1 MAQKKKEIDTY
12 ERILDCAET
21 LFAQQGYDGTSTR
34 QIASEVGISIQTL
47 HYHCE
52 NKLNLFNTVIK
63 RCIFPITRAINRHVE
78 ELLKLNPTDSD
89 AIQNRLG
96 LVIDDIFDEFFN
108 HPNYPLLL
116 FRQWIEQDFN
126 LRKVEWD
133 QLVPAIRLWA
143 DKVHGRV
150 GESEGELVDTQLLF
164 LSLSWIYW
172 GLFVNPQF
180 ISDLLGIS
188 ADSPEYIA
196 RLKRHAK
203 EMTARMMRYNG
214 SLRAQNVGTAE

>member
-1 MAQKKKEIDTY
+1 MKINQKKKETDTY

-21 LFAQQGYDGTSTR
+21 LFARQGYDGTSTR

-52 NKLNLFNTVIK
+52 NKLNLFNTVIR
-63 RCIFPITRAINRHVE
+63 RCIVPITRIINRHVE
-78 ELLKLNPTDSD
+78 ELLKLDPTDSD
-89 AIQNRLG
+89 SFQNRIG
-96 LVIDDIFDEFFN
+96 MVIDDVFDEFYDN
-108 HPNYPLLL
+108 PNYPLLL
-116 FRQWIEQDFN
+116 FRQWIEQDSN

-133 QLVPAIRLWA
+133 QLVPAIRLWGN
-143 DKVHGRV
+143 KVQDRV
-150 GESEGELVDTQLLF
+150 GGSDGENVDTQLLF

-172 GLFVNPQF
+172 GLFVNPRF
-180 ISDLLGIS
+180 IGDLLGIK
-188 ADSPEYIA
+188 ADSPEYIE

-214 SLRAQNVGTAE
+214 NI

>member
-1 MAQKKKEIDTY
+1 MNQKKKEFDTY
-12 ERILDCAET
+12 DRILDCAET
-21 LFAQQGYDGTSTR
+21 LFARQGYDGTSTR
-34 QIASEVGISIQTL
+34 QISSKVGISIQTL

-63 RCIFPITRAINRHVE
+63 RCIVPITRIINQHVE
-78 ELLKLNPTDSD
+78 ELLKLDPSDSD
-89 AIQNRLG
+89 AIQNRIDM
-96 LVIDDIFDEFFN
+96 VIDDVFDEFYN
-108 HPNYPLLL
+108 NSNYPLLL
-116 FRQWIEQDFN
+116 FRQWIEQDQN

-143 DKVHGRV
+143 NKVQGRV
-150 GESEGELVDTQLLF
+150 GESGGGSVDTQLLF

-180 ISDLLGIS
+180 ISDLLGID
-188 ADSPEYIA
+188 ADSPEYIE

-203 EMTARMMRYNG
+203 EMTARMMRHNG
-214 SLRAQNVGTAE
+214 NL